1 MLSGNVLSVLLCE
14 SKPVARISYRDSH
27 KYAGKGAEYEQYYQT
42 QAWERFLWS
51 REQEITLRILDKHL
65 ADRDV
70 HLLDFACGTGRITS
84 LLENRVKSSTGVDV
98 SGSMLAIAR
107 EKLKRTEII
116 EADITSENV
125 LKPRKFNLITAFRF
139 FLNAEPHL
147 RLAAIEALTELL
159 ADDGYFV
166 FNNHHNLG
174 SPWIKLLDVCHR
186 HRNTNGIFNV
196 MSIYQMK
203 KLAEAVGLE
212 IVEIYPIGFF
222 HPPKIPV
229 SYRLNRAID
238 NVACRF
244 KFLSRFSESP
254 IAVCRRS
261 KNQNSNISASK
272 E

>member
-1 MLSGNVLSVLLCE
+1 LLCGNRI
-14 SKPVARISYRDSH
+14 VAEISYRDSH

-51 REQEITLRILDKHL
+51 REQEVIVRILDKYFTG
-65 ADRDV
+65 RDI

-84 LLENRVKSSTGVDV
+84 FLKNRVKTSTGVDV

-107 EKLKRTEII
+107 EKLERTEII
-116 EADITSENV
+116 EADITVENV

-147 RLAAIEALTELL
+147 RLAAIGALTELL
-159 ADDGYFV
+159 TDDGYFV

-174 SPWIKLLDVCHR
+174 SPWIKLLELCHQK
-186 HRNTNGIFNV
+186 RNPDGIFNV
-196 MSIYQMK
+196 MGIDDMK
-203 KLAEAVGLE
+203 NLVEAVGLE
-212 IVEIYPIGFF
+212 MVEIYPIGFF

-238 NVACRF
+238 NVACKF
-244 KFLSRFSESP
+244 SFLSKFSESP

-261 KNQNSNISASK
+261 MNQDENVPVTG